1 MHILVN
7 LNRLVTPRALRN
19 ILLLPVILVSLLMTA
34 CSNSSSDA
42 AAINAEF
49 SALGIKG
56 TISGQNINLDLSSL
70 GNCATNIE
78 NMVIGVNAYG
88 ASISPDPRIAR
99 DYSKPVD
106 FTLTAPDGTKA
117 VYTVT
122 VKGADCISAPVP
134 APTPT
139 PTPTPTACTAAPT
152 GSTGYSLVFKGCDA
166 NNVATYYDKTEC
178 VRDNATGLIWEGKTD
193 DGGLRDKDNS
203 YTNYDDP
210 ESFQITG
217 DGLRKPTQTQIDS
230 ASNSVGF
237 TQAVNAT
244 NLCGFANWRLPT
256 KSELSSIA
264 TTTYPFIN
272 EAWFSVSTSGTGSNY
287 WTSSHYSTDPNDDTA
302 NWAVTFSSGLVNG
315 WYRWY
320 EHKVRLVRN

>member
-1 MHILVN
+1 MQIFVN

-122 VKGADCISAPVP
+122 VKGADCISAPAP

-139 PTPTPTACTAAPT
+139 PTPTPTACTAAPI

-178 VRDNATGLIWEGKTD
+178 VRVKPMTVVYATKIIHTQTTTTQNLSKSQETD
-193 DGGLRDKDNS
+193 CAN
-203 YTNYDDP
+203 
-210 ESFQITG
+210 
-217 DGLRKPTQTQIDS
+217 LRKRKLTLQATPLDLHKPSTLRIYVDLQIG
-230 ASNSVGF
+230 VCLP
-237 TQAVNAT
+237 
-244 NLCGFANWRLPT
+244 NLSCRA
-256 KSELSSIA
+256 
-264 TTTYPFIN
+264 
-272 EAWFSVSTSGTGSNY
+272 
-287 WTSSHYSTDPNDDTA
+287 
-302 NWAVTFSSGLVNG
+302 
-315 WYRWY
+315 
-320 EHKVRLVRN
+320 